1 MSRNRSFKSFVIV
14 LLLAALAAAQ
24 DVASFEKR
32 TTVKKLDNG
41 LTVVIC
47 ERPEAPVFSFFTHV
61 DAGSV
66 QDPLGQTGLA
76 HMFEHMAFKGTDKI
90 GTKDYAAEKVALEKV
105 EQTYAAYIAERDKP
119 VGRDEK
125 KLKDLE
131 KAWKDA
137 VAEADK
143 YVKPNEFPQIVEIN
157 GGEDLNANTS
167 DDETNYFY
175 SFPEN
180 RLELWAYLESERFLH
195 PVMREFYKERNV
207 VIEERRMRVDSN
219 PIGRL
224 LEQFTTAAF
233 QAHEYHRPTIGWMS
247 DLNSFSATDAKKFF
261 DEYYIPS
268 NMVVTVVGDVKAS
281 ETMPIIEKYFGRIPS
296 RPRPDERTTTEPPQN
311 AERRVVLQDMS
322 QPLYL
327 EGYHRPDYR
336 SPDDAVYDAIADLM
350 SSGRTSRLYRA
361 LVRDKKIAA
370 DSAGFTG
377 LPGNKYPHLF
387 AFYAFPLPGHK
398 PEEMA
403 DAIHVEI
410 EKLKNEDISDEELK
424 MIKTRAKANLDPQPG
439 QQRRPGQQSGFIP
452 GALRRL
458 ARTVPLRWTASTKSP
473 KRTFAAWLIK
483 LLFQPIVQWELS
495 KPSPLLQ
502 QRTKKE
508 ERNENSSPAH
518 SPFDSSCH
526 QRGSSASRCASDEL
540 AADSDSASA
549 RVSSSGAEAHRTAE
563 WHGDLSSGRPR
574 TPGHRWHRTHPRRLA
589 VRAREQSRNAGYLR
603 RSLAHRWNQGAN
615 RGSTRR
621 LP

>member
-1 MSRNRSFKSFVIV
+1 MNCRSIKSFTIV
-14 LLLAALAAAQ
+14 LILAALAAAQ

-90 GTKDYAAEKVALEKV
+90 GTTDYAAEKVALEKV
-105 EQTYAAYIAERDKP
+105 EQTYATYIAERDKP
-119 VGRDEK
+119 VDRDEK

-131 KAWKDA
+131 KAWRDA
-137 VAEADK
+137 VAEANK

-207 VIEERRMRVDSN
+207 VIEERRMRTDSN

-233 QAHEYHRPTIGWMS
+233 QAHPYHRPTIGWMS
-247 DLNSFSATDAKKFF
+247 DLNSFSATDAKNFF
-261 DEYYIPS
+261 AKYYIPS

-281 ETMPIIEKYFGRIPS
+281 ETMPIVEKYLGRIPS
-296 RPRPDERTTTEPPQN
+296 RPKPDERTTTEPPQN
-311 AERRVVLQDMS
+311 AERRVLLQEMS

-350 SSGRTSRLYRA
+350 SNGRTSRLYRA
-361 LVRDKKIAA
+361 LVRDKKIAS

-398 PEEMA
+398 PDEMA

-410 EKLKNEDISDEELK
+410 EKLKKEDISDEELK
-424 MIKTRAKANLDPQPG
+424 MIKTRAKANLLRSLGSNEGLANNLALYQARYDDWRELFRSVDRIDKVTKADI
-439 QQRRPGQQSGFIP
+439 RRVANQIFVPTN
-452 GALRRL
+452 
-458 ARTVPLRWTASTKSP
+458 RTVGIIETK
-473 KRTFAAWLIK
+473 AAA
-483 LLFQPIVQWELS
+483 P
-495 KPSPLLQ
+495 
-502 QRTKKE
+502 
-508 ERNENSSPAH
+508 
-518 SPFDSSCH
+518 
-526 QRGSSASRCASDEL
+526 
-540 AADSDSASA
+540 AADQQG
-549 RVSSSGAEAHRTAE
+549 GA
-563 WHGDLSSGRPR
+563 
-574 TPGHRWHRTHPRRLA
+574 
-589 VRAREQSRNAGYLR
+589 Q
-603 RSLAHRWNQGAN
+603 
-615 RGSTRR
+615 
-621 LP
+621 